1 MTTGLSVSR
10 LIALSLSLTNSGAQ
24 YANLNSI
31 MLLGQSDVID
41 TATRIQS
48 FTSLSA
54 VASAFGTSAPEY
66 LAAQAFFS
74 QSPQPLQ
81 LYIGRWAQAAVH
93 GYLFGGPLTVAQ
105 QAIAN
110 FTAITAGGF
119 HIQVDA
125 ASSPVEVGPINLS
138 AVTNLNG
145 VATDI
150 NTALTTAS
158 VGATCAWSGS
168 QFVFKSSTTG
178 ATSKVLPL
186 TVAATGMDMS
196 AILGGTLAT
205 NAREVDGIAAESA
218 LTAVTL
224 IDGLSPYWYGL
235 CDDACPNITDAD
247 HEAIAGYIEAAP
259 NAHVY
264 GFTSGEAA
272 ALSSAYTS
280 DVGYILNALGYRRTF
295 ISWSE
300 TSPYSA
306 ASYWGRLVTTN
317 FLGSN
322 TTISLAYKTLPGIVA
337 DTLTDGQASA
347 LDAKGYNY
355 NAIYNNGVAVIT
367 NGWSVCSSPLANQV
381 FIDEIYG
388 ADALSN
394 TIQTNYFNLLV
405 TLNKLPQ
412 TDSGSHLGANAIEA
426 GLKTFVRNGYL
437 AAGTWTSGGFGQLAL
452 GDFLP
457 KGYYLFTPP
466 AASQAQNNR
475 TARQSVPY
483 QIAAKTAG
491 AIQSANIA
499 LTINP

>member
-150 NTALTTAS
+150 NTAQALARLAR
-158 VGATCAWSGS
+158 GA
-168 QFVFKSSTTG
+168 VRSS
-178 ATSKVLPL
+178 
-186 TVAATGMDMS
+186 
-196 AILGGTLAT
+196 
-205 NAREVDGIAAESA
+205 
-218 LTAVTL
+218 
-224 IDGLSPYWYGL
+224 
-235 CDDACPNITDAD
+235 
-247 HEAIAGYIEAAP
+247 
-259 NAHVY
+259 
-264 GFTSGEAA
+264 
-272 ALSSAYTS
+272 
-280 DVGYILNALGYRRTF
+280 
-295 ISWSE
+295 
-300 TSPYSA
+300 
-306 ASYWGRLVTTN
+306 
-317 FLGSN
+317 
-322 TTISLAYKTLPGIVA
+322 
-337 DTLTDGQASA
+337 
-347 LDAKGYNY
+347 
-355 NAIYNNGVAVIT
+355 
-367 NGWSVCSSPLANQV
+367 CSSPPRLVRHQRCFRSPWRPPGWICRPFLAERWRQM
-381 FIDEIYG
+381 
-388 ADALSN
+388 
-394 TIQTNYFNLLV
+394 
-405 TLNKLPQ
+405 
-412 TDSGSHLGANAIEA
+412 
-426 GLKTFVRNGYL
+426 
-437 AAGTWTSGGFGQLAL
+437 
-452 GDFLP
+452 
-457 KGYYLFTPP
+457 P
-466 AASQAQNNR
+466 ARSMA
-475 TARQSVPY
+475 
-483 QIAAKTAG
+483 
-491 AIQSANIA
+491 
-499 LTINP
+499 